1 MFFVTVGI
9 MAGTPVPETAVKF
22 VDRVCGDIETVHKEA
37 QVGDANLAGIANVLN
52 VLAIMLF
59 QVVGAQLFEGVLALL
74 VITPG

>member
-22 VDRVCGDIETVHKEA
+22 VDRVCGDIETVHEP
-37 QVGDANLAGIANVLN
+37 QVGDANLAGIAHVLN
-52 VLAIMLF
+52 VL
-59 QVVGAQLFEGVLALL
+59 GLL